1 MPDGLNS
8 SGFALSSQ
16 AQAPQFPSG
25 LGKVLA
31 IDPEAIAQAAV
42 NGMKRANE
50 TVDNG
55 QQQLQQG
62 TSLAAQIAQNRLNQA
77 AATGTQQQ
85 VLPGSLAAQAAAN
98 QLATTKAATES
109 PVVATAN
116 QGALAAAGQSNTVQ
130 QQAFNTLKGLPQQL
144 STIAQEPDPAKR
156 YQMYSDFQSQHP
168 ELTHPSVA
176 AENSLISNL
185 RAQDLAIVQARAA
198 QAAKLQQIGAV
209 VQGRQGVAETAAGGR
224 SDVATINAGART
236 QSAQITGDARTQAAG
251 GALNVATSRYNDA
264 LDNLANLMATPDTD
278 PASIDAAER
287 DVATKQG
294 TLNALRDVQTQ
305 AARRTGAQAGAV
317 LTPQQVQ
324 AEQDAKIK
332 LQQADA
338 AKAGGGSTNRFLKV
352 TPAPTPGTPVIP
364 TQPPPAV
371 APAAGTASAPSTD
384 NPLPNL

>member
-1 MPDGLNS
+1 MANDGLQ
-8 SGFALSSQ
+8 SGGFGLTSQ
-16 AQAPQFPSG
+16 AAAPSFSPN

-42 NGMKRANE
+42 KGMAQGSQMVE
-50 TVDNG
+50 AP
-55 QQQLQQG
+55 QQAQQRQ

-98 QLATTKAATES
+98 QLAATKAATET

-332 LQQADA
+332 LQQAQAVKD
-338 AKAGGGSTNRFLKV
+338 GGGSLDDQFNKYQGI
-352 TPAPTPGTPVIP
+352 APTPSTSPSGSTPP
-364 TQPPPAV
+364 T
-371 APAAGTASAPSTD
+371 AGGASSAPSTD
-384 NPLPNL
+384 NAFPGL